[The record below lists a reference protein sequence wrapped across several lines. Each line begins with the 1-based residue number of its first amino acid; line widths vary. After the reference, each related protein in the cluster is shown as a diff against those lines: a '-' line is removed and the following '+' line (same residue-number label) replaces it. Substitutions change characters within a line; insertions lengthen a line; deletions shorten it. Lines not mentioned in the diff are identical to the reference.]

1 VLPTLAVILWA
12 YGMYALLSFIFQRKG
27 GTSRSQSRGHKLF
40 RYTGVTFALGVAIF
54 IWCCYASNRHNQQL
68 QLSGFL
74 GTVYA
79 EGLSGRVD
87 KLDYPPIKAAIQGA
101 GEQPVYALLHPGTP
115 VSQVEP
121 ERKLIRPRPTRIVKK
136 RHTTAHVKSHKNT
149 KVNKSGKHSSK
160 KDKRAAKDRGKKR
173 KRSAVVGSRLINA
186 G

>member
-27 GTSRSQSRGHKLF
+27 GTSRSQSRGGKLF
-40 RYTGVTFALGVAIF
+40 GYTMMTCALGVGLLVWF
-54 IWCCYASNRHNQQL
+54 CYSTNKQNQRL
-68 QLSGFL
+68 QLAGFL

-87 KLDYPPIKAAIQGA
+87 KLDYPPIQTVSQEA
-101 GEQPVYALLHPGTP
+101 GEQPGYALLHPGTQ

-136 RHTTAHVKSHKNT
+136 RHTTTHTKSHKNT
-149 KVNKSGKHSSK
+149 KVHKAGKHSSK
-160 KDKRAAKDRGKKR
+160 KDKRAAKHRTKKR
-173 KRSAVVGSRLINA
+173 KQSAVFGNRLINA